1 MKKRIVAIIALVFVL
16 ASSLLMQACGKNKS
30 LDYMEDKLSKYV
42 KLSPEDYKNFSVEID
57 VPNTSERDLPNE
69 IIGVLCDHKITP
81 DEPVTNKKNVTISAG
96 DVANIYYRGYTLDDN
111 NNKVYFDGGCN
122 FTSSSPTALEIG
134 SSSFVVGFEY
144 NLVGKNQQNYA
155 TMSKVD
161 SGFLGQNDSFTLTY
175 SVHYADGNI
184 QTAKTAYVD
193 LTDPNLDE
201 KWGEGFSEYFKTHK
215 VVLGEKFATGK
226 DGDDMLTVKTTVES
240 DKAADDDVYFDMQI
254 NEAYRITATEET
266 PVLVVEA
273 YFPYNYKEE
282 SLQNKTAYFEVFIK
296 TVQDYK
302 TPELNDEFI
311 TNTLKISAADL
322 ASYDGANLVEKYKN
336 SLLAKLNKEY
346 QNSVNDMIDAA
357 FWKHV
362 MEKAEFK
369 KLPEG
374 DVQSYY
380 DDLMEDVENAY
391 ISYQNQYGSSSQYSS
406 IDQFAIQY
414 MSLTADTDWKAQL
427 RADAELSVKQKLVF
441 YYIIREEG
449 FIPNDTER
457 AAIREELYNN
467 FINSYLDYYGV
478 TTSDADYESKL
489 AAAKEAIDAQYDDG
503 YWNTSVEYEF
513 GMRKIRAFAKITHK

>member
-1 MKKRIVAIIALVFVL
+1 
-16 ASSLLMQACGKNKS
+16 
-30 LDYMEDKLSKYV
+30 
-42 KLSPEDYKNFSVEID
+42 
-57 VPNTSERDLPNE
+57 
-69 IIGVLCDHKITP
+69 
-81 DEPVTNKKNVTISAG
+81 
-96 DVANIYYRGYTLDDN
+96 
-111 NNKVYFDGGCN
+111 
-122 FTSSSPTALEIG
+122 
-134 SSSFVVGFEY
+134 
-144 NLVGKNQQNYA
+144 
-155 TMSKVD
+155 
-161 SGFLGQNDSFTLTY
+161 
-175 SVHYADGNI
+175 
-184 QTAKTAYVD
+184 
-193 LTDPNLDE
+193 
-201 KWGEGFSEYFKTHK
+201 
-215 VVLGEKFATGK
+215 
-226 DGDDMLTVKTTVES
+226 
-240 DKAADDDVYFDMQI
+240 
-254 NEAYRITATEET
+254 
-266 PVLVVEA
+266 
-273 YFPYNYKEE
+273 
-282 SLQNKTAYFEVFIK
+282 
-296 TVQDYK
+296 
-302 TPELNDEFI
+302 
-311 TNTLKISAADL
+311 
-322 ASYDGANLVEKYKN
+322 
-336 SLLAKLNKEY
+336 
-346 QNSVNDMIDAA
+346 MIDAA